1 MYELLCLSYF
11 RQSANANKPVL
22 CFKVYH
28 IIISNV
34 TGFFH
39 EGKKSLKAYSSCVE
53 LTEDRMLQR
62 WSGAL
67 FEVHL

>member
-1 MYELLCLSYF
+1 MLTNQFSVLKSITSLSPTLQDF
-11 RQSANANKPVL
+11 SMR
-22 CFKVYH
+22 
-28 IIISNV
+28 
-34 TGFFH
+34 
-39 EGKKSLKAYSSCVE
+39 GKKSLKAYSSCVE